1 LASTDQTPAAKPER
15 PRAKK
20 SARRAEKK
28 VAPLSQPDLSDGI
41 QLASH
46 PMQRESRSLRG
57 NGDRDFR
64 DNDDLDRSPARGRN
78 VTVQRTYELADGRRV
93 TVTRTF
99 SRDASRDN
107 LRDPYLGMDRFR
119 TVHRRASLP
128 EEAFDDD

>member
-20 SARRAEKK
+20 SARRAEKQ
-28 VAPLSQPDLSDGI
+28 VAPLSRPDLSDGI

-46 PMQRESRSLRG
+46 PMPHEARSLRG
-57 NGDRDFR
+57 NDDRDFR

-78 VTVQRTYELADGRRV
+78 VTVQQTYELADGRRV

-99 SRDASRDN
+99 SGDASRDS
-107 LRDPYLGMDRFR
+107 LRDPYFRMDRFR

-128 EEAFDDD
+128 EETFDDD